1 MHRRYT
7 QELAG
12 FASPVSKALVNSGS
26 SRLVKI
32 ASIKMVKEVCH
43 SGFALT
49 ARPGMTSRT
58 ADCLAEG
65 GLRRG

>member
-7 QELAG
+7 QGLAG

-26 SRLVKI
+26 SRLVNI

-49 ARPGMTSRT
+49 RAP
-58 ADCLAEG
+58 E
-65 GLRRG
+65 